1 VPNDSITYALSGEV
15 SKEVFADAARDLSAL
30 IDALATEIVGKDRP
44 QWVVE
49 YLEAGSATMTFA
61 GVGEDVGE
69 AVEKIV
75 RGYAAVGRSLE
86 RGEPVPYSKKIE
98 SAARRLT
105 EVLNGTVTAV
115 RFETPDEVSTV
126 ISPSVSVETQRYLQA
141 YGAVEGR
148 IQTLT
153 SHGGLRFVL
162 YDALFGKAVYCYLEA
177 GNEELMRG
185 AWDRRA
191 VVEGWVSREPV
202 TGRPVSVRKV
212 SAVNLLDEIQR
223 GAYRKARGAVPTGH
237 DEPPPEV
244 TVRIVRDAS

>member
-1 VPNDSITYALSGEV
+1 MANDSITYALTGEV
-15 SKEVFADAARDLSAL
+15 SKDTFAAAARDVSAL
-30 IDALATEIVGKDRP
+30 IDALAAEIVGKDQP

-61 GVGEDVGE
+61 GIGEDAEE

-86 RGEPVPYSKKIE
+86 RDEPVPYSNRVE
-98 SAARRLT
+98 RAARKLT
-105 EVLNGTVTAV
+105 EALNGAVTAV
-115 RFETPDEVSTV
+115 RFETPEESATV
-126 ISPSVSVETQRYLQA
+126 ISPSATVETQKHLQA
-141 YGAVEGR
+141 YGAIEGR
-148 IQTLT
+148 VQTLT

-191 VVEGWVSREPV
+191 AVEGWVSREPV
-202 TGRPVSVRKV
+202 TGRPVSVRRV
-212 SAVNLLDEIQR
+212 SAVNLLDEVEP
-223 GAYRKARGAVPTGH
+223 GAYRKARGAVPIRR
-237 DEPPPEV
+237 DDPPPEDQ
-244 TVRIVRDAS
+244 VRIARDAS

>member
-1 VPNDSITYALSGEV
+1 MANDSITYALTGEI
-15 SKEVFADAARDLSAL
+15 SKDVFAAAARDLSAL
-30 IDALATEIVGKDRP
+30 IDALAAEIVGKDAP

-61 GVGEDVGE
+61 GVGEDVEE
-69 AVEKIV
+69 AIEKIV

-86 RGEPVPYSKKIE
+86 RGEPVPYSKKVE
-98 SAARRLT
+98 GAARRLT
-105 EVLNGTVTAV
+105 EVLDGAVTAV
-115 RFETPDEVSTV
+115 RFETPEEAATV
-126 ISPSVSVETQRYLQA
+126 ISPSATVETQRYLQA

-148 IQTLT
+148 VQTLT

-162 YDALFGKAVYCYLEA
+162 YDSLYGKAVYCYLEA
-177 GNEELMRG
+177 GSEELMRG

-212 SAVNLLDEIQR
+212 SVVTLLDEIQR
-223 GAYRKARGAVPTGH
+223 GAYRKARGAVPGSH
-237 DEPPPEV
+237 DEPPPEE
-244 TVRIVRDAS
+244 TVRTIRDAS